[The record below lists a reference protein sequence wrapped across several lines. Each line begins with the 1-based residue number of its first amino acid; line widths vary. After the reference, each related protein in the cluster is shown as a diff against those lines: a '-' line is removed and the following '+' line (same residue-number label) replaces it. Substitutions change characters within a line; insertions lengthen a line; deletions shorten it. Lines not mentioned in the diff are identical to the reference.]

1 MKKVI
6 NKSATIQ
13 NILDWATAKGIETRA
28 TDKFNEFMKKE
39 NWEFVLIRTAN
50 LCNVEIV
57 YM

>member
-1 MKKVI
+1 MVKPIDKA
-6 NKSATIQ
+6 ATIQ

-39 NWEFVLIRTAN
+39 NWEFILIRTAN
-50 LCNVEIV
+50 LCNVEMV